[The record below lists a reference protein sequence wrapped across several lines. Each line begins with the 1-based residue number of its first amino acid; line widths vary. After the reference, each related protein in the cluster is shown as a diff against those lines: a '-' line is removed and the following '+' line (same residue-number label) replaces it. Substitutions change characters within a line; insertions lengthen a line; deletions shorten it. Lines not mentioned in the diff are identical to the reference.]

1 MTKDH
6 LMLLDADE
14 HLRTVYK
21 ENVQDIII
29 FAKKHNLIVNCA
41 TSDITIFLEDKFG
54 NSIELT

>member
-1 MTKDH
+1 
-6 LMLLDADE
+6 MLLDADE